1 MPVSPVPEDRTNDKP
16 PVVNAELVSDREW
29 PASPPVR
36 LREILA
42 VFGIVVMADITIYRG
57 AGFAGI
63 AALLCA
69 VSLLLWFGKPERTAR
84 KWITLLIMA
93 TLWLLAARIVWCGST
108 LRAIVGAG
116 VLLTFAV
123 VLSGL
128 HPYVAEVLGFP
139 ARMLLG
145 GTRGIVDYPLSLA
158 RLHIAPTRSRWLSV
172 TLPLVT
178 VVLFSLL
185 FVLANPDLLSV
196 LGQWADQVL
205 QNIRTWVLDRLP
217 PWLEVLFWMVTAWIA
232 IGMLR
237 PLSARPL
244 FDEEARTSVPSDDA
258 TPVSSSWY
266 PAVRNTL
273 VGVIVLFALYLIFEF
288 QTLWFRNFP
297 KGFYYS
303 GYAHQGAAWLTVALA
318 LATVVLSLAFRGQ
331 LLRDARVRTLRQM
344 AWIWSLQNMLLA
356 VAVYHRMFIYIG
368 FNGWTP
374 MRMVG
379 LYGISAV
386 VIGFLLVLWKIA
398 RNHSFLWL
406 AQRHAWTVAWA
417 VYLFALTP
425 IDAIVTQRN
434 VQRILAGDP
443 APSVQISV
451 HPISAE
457 GVTLLEPLLE
467 CRDAVIR
474 EGVRAFLA
482 ERHEQARRAVERQ
495 HADSWTAYQ
504 CADRWVL
511 DRLDACQEQLARY
524 QDASR
529 RQAAL
534 DTFHKYAYQWY

>member
-1 MPVSPVPEDRTNDKP
+1 MPASPAPEDRPHDRP
-16 PVVNAELVSDREW
+16 PVVNAELVSDPAW

-42 VFGIVVMADITIYRG
+42 VFGIVVVADITIYRG

-69 VSLLLWFGKPERTAR
+69 VSLLLWFGKAARTAR
-84 KWITLLIMA
+84 KWSTLLIMA
-93 TLWLLAARIVWCGST
+93 MLWLLAARIVWCGSI
-108 LRAIVGAG
+108 LRTIVGAG
-116 VLLTFAV
+116 VLLAFAV

-145 GTRGIVDYPLSLA
+145 GTRGIVDYRRGLA

-205 QNIRTWVLDRLP
+205 QNIRAWVLDRLP
-217 PWLEVLFWMVTAWIA
+217 PGLEVLFWMVTAWIA

-244 FDEEARTSVPSDDA
+244 FDEETRASDPSGDA
-258 TPVSSSWY
+258 TSVSSSWY

-273 VGVIVLFALYLIFEF
+273 VGVIVLFAIYLIFEF
-288 QTLWFRNFP
+288 QTLWFRDFP

-398 RNHSFLWL
+398 RNHSFPWL

-425 IDAIVTQRN
+425 VDAIVTRQN
-434 VQRILAGDP
+434 VRRILAGDP

-467 CRDAVIR
+467 CRDTVIR

-495 HADSWTAYQ
+495 HADGWTAYQ

-511 DRLDACQEQLARY
+511 DRLDACQDQLARY
-524 QDASR
+524 QDPTR

-534 DTFHKYAYQWY
+534 DAFHHYAYQWY